1 MTQTPT
7 ERLLSAIRAGITS
20 FVSTLRTTK
29 QGLRQEQPSLTPS
42 TLPSKSKPDESTGPK
57 ETSTALSVPTSPLTE
72 LVEVSPE
79 ALFIYFRNYIGQPSP
94 QIIYDIEMFEYQVE
108 TGKIPVIQRHK
119 IRLAEAALGIDELV
133 KLYPCVRHTD
143 DNAG

>member
-1 MTQTPT
+1 MTQTQT

-20 FVSTLRTTK
+20 FVSTWKTTN
-29 QGLRQEQPSLTPS
+29 QDSVQEQPSS
-42 TLPSKSKPDESTGPK
+42 TLSTTQSKSKPDESTGPQA
-57 ETSTALSVPTSPLTE
+57 TSTALSVPTSPLTE

-108 TGKIPVIQRHK
+108 SGKIPVIQRHK
-119 IRLAEAALGIDELV
+119 IRLAEAALGIDELM